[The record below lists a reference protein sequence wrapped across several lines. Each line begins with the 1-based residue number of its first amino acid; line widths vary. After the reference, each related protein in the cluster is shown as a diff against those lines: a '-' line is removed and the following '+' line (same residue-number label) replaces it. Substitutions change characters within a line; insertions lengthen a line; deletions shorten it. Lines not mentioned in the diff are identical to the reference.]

1 MTRAIFFPVS
11 AIRAAKIVA
20 CCLLA
25 ALGGC
30 TSTPQATAESDAA
43 AKQYV
48 THPGYAALYVFR
60 DVFYNRRDL
69 DDSVLYV
76 NGRLIGTTLA
86 GTYFRIDVE
95 PGEHVLSGHGQ
106 DQGNLKV
113 RVAAEESAFVHL
125 NVAGGVS
132 QFRQVAP
139 EAGKREIARCCVLLE
154 NWAPGQRPLLR

>member
-1 MTRAIFFPVS
+1 MTRAARIL
-11 AIRAAKIVA
+11 A

-25 ALGGC
+25 TLGGC
-30 TSTPQATAESDAA
+30 TSTPQATAENDAA

-60 DVFYNRRDL
+60 DVFHNYRDL

-76 NGRLIGTTLA
+76 NGRVIGTTLA
-86 GTYFRIDVE
+86 GTYYRIDVE

-113 RVAAEESAFVHL
+113 RVAAEEIAFVRL
-125 NVAGGVS
+125 SMAGGVS
-132 QFRQVAP
+132 QFWRVAP
-139 EAGKREIARCCVLLE
+139 EAAKREIARCCVLME